1 MTIGGIV
8 LTEKNR
14 LHHAM
19 KEQDFID
26 NTKKTPSF
34 IDKESV
40 ANAIKDYQ
48 KQKSIHSLSIK
59 ESPKVINHDINRYQ
73 DENNADED
81 TIKKAYPEN
90 ISSKKRGY
98 IHYGHQYK
106 KKNDEK
112 AAQTS
117 DCKEQH
123 SDTNE
128 KQEEKE
134 NAESSNEAD
143 SVEDVKETTSNEAD
157 SANDVKEIAL
167 NENIFTGDETLEI
180 DGHIESGKQKQPL
193 KENVIHEKTKIK
205 QQNKAAS
212 KKRTHRISKK
222 KKKQLLE
229 KFKNKRT
236 GDGSIDK
243 ENEANTMIDL
253 AAKARDIKVMAP
265 QVIGQVKDKTVSIA
279 TKTVSTTY
287 QTAVDLKKSVSDAKV
302 FANKVNGLIKHK
314 QSYGVHQAKK
324 RDSKKIV
331 EKNKT
336 SHNRLK
342 NTSKNAKKKKKENTM
357 DKKNHGIMQDIRRKT
372 IQVITTPQSA
382 TENNMKAGVSDFV
395 KGQAEKYAQSKMREL
410 AAKAGKTAFLYTGK
424 FIVMLLKFAV
434 TVIVQAITF
443 ILSLAP
449 LFLLP
454 ILIIVVI
461 VGLFSYFFGSAEVD
475 STNPSYVAVKLNDK
489 YDAFED
495 KIFQWE
501 RNNKQGVSGYNV
513 LYEKD
518 CSDLD
523 NFNEVLNLYLVYS
536 IEAQAVQEDYLFI
549 DTDEEEERLDKAFA
563 LFNSTYTTN
572 EGKVLHVVK
581 QTYEEVADSLSDT
594 QKDYYMIALEA
605 SSIGAEEGYVI
616 DKRIVKENGAKKAL
630 ENSPQGTLPMSY
642 EELKE
647 IFTWMNADNVYP
659 IDDGGVRYVTSQ
671 YTLARTDIDENHT
684 THYGVDFTSGK
695 GIGANLV
702 AIAEASVY
710 KIVHAEEDGTGYG
723 NHLILR
729 FDDGTYALYAHMND
743 FITAYGTN
751 AEYDENGYM
760 IRPATDEEYLHEGD
774 QVKAGDILGH
784 MGNTGDSFGAHL
796 HLVLSTDAYGSGEG
810 SRYDFNDYV
819 ACVWVNDFD
828 YSYDY

>member
-1 MTIGGIV
+1 MTLAERNVSHNKIKGSVDSI
-8 LTEKNR
+8 
-14 LHHAM
+14 
-19 KEQDFID
+19 
-26 NTKKTPSF
+26 KKSYSF

-40 ANAIKDYQ
+40 TNSIKDYQ
-48 KQKSIHSLSIK
+48 KQKIIHSLSIK
-59 ESPKVINHDINRYQ
+59 ENSKVINKDVNGYQ

-81 TIKKAYPEN
+81 TIKKAYPEK

-112 AAQTS
+112 DAQTS
-117 DCKEQH
+117 DCKEQY
-123 SDTNE
+123 SGTNE
-128 KQEEKE
+128 KQEENVQSSTKITSVGDVE
-134 NAESSNEAD
+134 ETASNETGSTKDIEEMA
-143 SVEDVKETTSNEAD
+143 SN
-157 SANDVKEIAL
+157 K
-167 NENIFTGDETLEI
+167 NIFTNDETLKIYE
-180 DGHIESGKQKQPL
+180 HNELEKQKHLL
-193 KENVIHEKTKIK
+193 KENVIHKNHERTEIK
-205 QQNKAAS
+205 QQNKSADKAAC
-212 KKRTHRISKK
+212 KKRTYRISKK

-229 KFKNKRT
+229 KSKNKRT

-243 ENEANTMIDL
+243 DNEANTIIDL
-253 AAKARDIKVMAP
+253 AAKARDIKVMIP
-265 QVIGQVKDKTVSIA
+265 QTVEQVKDKTAFIA
-279 TKTVSTTY
+279 TGTVHMVHQTT
-287 QTAVDLKKSVSDAKV
+287 VDIKQSVSDAKV
-302 FANKVNGLIKHK
+302 FANKVNGLIKKEQSLSVHK
-314 QSYGVHQAKK
+314 ARK
-324 RDSKKIV
+324 RDSQKIV

-336 SHNRLK
+336 SHNQLK
-342 NTSKNAKKKKKENTM
+342 NTSKNAKKNKKENST
-357 DKKNHGIMQDIRRKT
+357 DKKNHGIVQDIRRKT
-372 IQVITTPQSA
+372 IQVITTPESA
-382 TENNMKAGVSDFV
+382 TENNMSTGVSDFA
-395 KGQAEKYAQSKMREL
+395 KGQAEKYAQSKMREW
-410 AAKAGKTAFLYTGK
+410 AAKAGKTTFLYTGK

-434 TVIVQAITF
+434 TVIIQAITF

-461 VGLFSYFFGSAEVD
+461 VGLFSYFFGGADVD
-475 STNPSYVAVKLNDK
+475 STNPSYVAVKLNAK

-495 KIFQWE
+495 TIFQWK

-513 LYEKD
+513 FYEQD

-563 LFNSTYTTN
+563 LFNHTYTTD
-572 EGKVLHVVK
+572 EGKTLHVIK
-581 QTYEEVADSLSDT
+581 QTYEEVVDTLSDT

-605 SSIGAEEGYVI
+605 SGIGAEEGYVI
-616 DKRIVKENGAKKAL
+616 DKRIVKENRAKKAL

-647 IFTWMNADNVYP
+647 IFTWMNEDNVYP

-702 AIAEASVY
+702 AIADATVY
-710 KIVHAEEDGTGYG
+710 KMVHVQDDGTGYG

-729 FDDGTYALYAHMND
+729 FEDGTYALYAHMND
-743 FITAYGTN
+743 FITMYGTN
-751 AEYDENGYM
+751 AEYDEDGYM
-760 IRPATDEEYLHEGD
+760 IRPATGEEYLHEGD

-796 HLVLSTDAYGSGEG
+796 HLVLSTDAYGNGEG

-819 ACVWVNDFD
+819 ACVWVKDFD

>member
-1 MTIGGIV
+1 MTLAERNI
-8 LTEKNR
+8 
-14 LHHAM
+14 LHHAR

-26 NTKKTPSF
+26 NTKASYSF

-48 KQKSIHSLSIK
+48 KQKMIHSLSIK
-59 ESPKVINHDINRYQ
+59 ENSKVINKDVNGYQ

-81 TIKKAYPEN
+81 TIKKVYPEN

-106 KKNDEK
+106 KKNNEK
-112 AAQTS
+112 DVQTS

-123 SDTNE
+123 SDTDE

-134 NAESSNEAD
+134 NAKSSNETD
-143 SVEDVKETTSNEAD
+143 SVENEESNETS
-157 SANDVKEIAL
+157 SAKDVKEIAS
-167 NENIFTGDETLEI
+167 NENIFTNDEILEI
-180 DGHIESGKQKQPL
+180 DGHIESGRQKQLL
-193 KENVIHEKTKIK
+193 KKNVIHERTEIK
-205 QQNKAAS
+205 QQNTLVDKTVS
-212 KKRTHRISKK
+212 KKRTHPISKK

-229 KFKNKRT
+229 KFKNKNKRT

-253 AAKARDIKVMAP
+253 ATKAKDLTVIIP
-265 QVIGQVKDKTVSIA
+265 QTVGQVKDKTVSIA
-279 TKTVSTTY
+279 TKTVSTAY
-287 QTAVDLKKSVSDAKV
+287 QTAVDVKKSVSDAKV
-302 FANKVNGLIKHK
+302 FAGKVNGLIKHK
-314 QSYGVHQAKK
+314 QSLGVHQAKK
-324 RDSKKIV
+324 RDSKRII

-336 SHNRLK
+336 SHNRLR
-342 NTSKNAKKKKKENTM
+342 NTSKNAKKNKKENAT
-357 DKKNHGIMQDIRRKT
+357 DKKNHGLMQDIRRKT
-372 IQVITTPQSA
+372 IQVITTPESA
-382 TENNMKAGVSDFV
+382 TENNMKTGVSDFA
-395 KGQAEKYAQSKMREL
+395 KEQAEKYAQSKMREW

-424 FIVMLLKFAV
+424 FIVLLLKFAV
-434 TVIVQAITF
+434 TMIIQAVTF
-443 ILSLAP
+443 ILFLAP

-461 VGLFSYFFGSAEVD
+461 VGLFSYFFGGAEVD
-475 STNPSYVAVKLNDK
+475 STNSSYVAVKLNDT

-495 KIFQWE
+495 TIFQWE

-513 LYEKD
+513 FYEQD
-518 CSDLD
+518 CSNVD

-536 IEAQAVQEDYLFI
+536 IEAQAEREDYLFI

-563 LFNSTYTTN
+563 LFNSTYTTD
-572 EGKVLHVVK
+572 EGKTLHVVK
-581 QTYEEVADSLSDT
+581 QTYEGVADTLSDT

-605 SSIGAEEGYVI
+605 SGIGAEEGYII
-616 DKRIVKENGAKKAL
+616 DKRIVKENRAKKAL

-642 EELKE
+642 DELKE
-647 IFTWMNADNVYP
+647 IFTWMNEDNVYP

-671 YTLARTDIDENHT
+671 YTLARTDIDEDHT

-702 AIAEASVY
+702 AIADAMVY
-710 KIVHAEEDGTGYG
+710 KMVHVQDDTTGYG

-729 FDDGTYALYAHMND
+729 FEDGTYALYAHMND
-743 FITAYGTN
+743 FITMYGTN
-751 AEYDENGYM
+751 AEYDEDGYM
-760 IRPATDEEYLHEGD
+760 IRPATDEAYLHEGD
-774 QVKAGDILGH
+774 YVQAGDLIGH

-796 HLVLSTDAYGSGEG
+796 HLVLSTDAYGTGEG

-819 ACVWVNDFD
+819 ACVWVKDFD

>member
-1 MTIGGIV
+1 MTLAERNVSHNKIKGSVDSI
-8 LTEKNR
+8 
-14 LHHAM
+14 
-19 KEQDFID
+19 
-26 NTKKTPSF
+26 KKSYSF

-40 ANAIKDYQ
+40 TNSIKDYQ
-48 KQKSIHSLSIK
+48 KQKIIHSLSIK
-59 ESPKVINHDINRYQ
+59 ENSKVINKDVNGYQ

-81 TIKKAYPEN
+81 TIKKAYPEK

-112 AAQTS
+112 DAQTS

-123 SDTNE
+123 LDTNE
-128 KQEEKE
+128 KQEE
-134 NAESSNEAD
+134 NAESSNETD
-143 SVEDVKETTSNEAD
+143 SVENGESNETG
-157 SANDVKEIAL
+157 SVKDIEEMAS
-167 NENIFTGDETLEI
+167 NE
-180 DGHIESGKQKQPL
+180 S
-193 KENVIHEKTKIK
+193 KENVIHKNHERTEIK
-205 QQNKAAS
+205 QQNKSADKAAS

-253 AAKARDIKVMAP
+253 AAKAKDLTVIIP
-265 QVIGQVKDKTVSIA
+265 QTVEQVKDKTVSIA
-279 TKTVSTTY
+279 TKTVSTAY
-287 QTAVDLKKSVSDAKV
+287 QTAVDVKKSVSDAKV

-314 QSYGVHQAKK
+314 QSLGVHQSKK
-324 RDSKKIV
+324 RDSKRIV

-342 NTSKNAKKKKKENTM
+342 NTSKNAKKKKKDTKSN
-357 DKKNHGIMQDIRRKT
+357 DKKNHGLMQDIRRKT
-372 IQVITTPQSA
+372 IQVITTPEST
-382 TENNMKAGVSDFV
+382 TENNMSTGVSDFV
-395 KGQAEKYAQSKMREL
+395 KGQAEKYAQSKMREW

-434 TVIVQAITF
+434 TVIIQAITF

-461 VGLFSYFFGSAEVD
+461 VGLFSYFFGGADVD

-495 KIFQWE
+495 TIFQWE

-513 LYEKD
+513 FYEQD

-536 IEAQAVQEDYLFI
+536 IEAQAVREDYLFI

-563 LFNSTYTTN
+563 LFNHTYTTD
-572 EGKVLHVVK
+572 EGKTLHVIK
-581 QTYEEVADSLSDT
+581 QTYEEVVDTLSDM

-605 SSIGAEEGYVI
+605 SGIGAEEGYVI
-616 DKRIVKENGAKKAL
+616 DKRIVKENRAKKAL

-647 IFTWMNADNVYP
+647 IFTWMNEDNVYP

-702 AIAEASVY
+702 AIADAMVY
-710 KIVHAEEDGTGYG
+710 KMVHVQDDGTGYG

-729 FDDGTYALYAHMND
+729 FEDGTYALYAHMND

-751 AEYDENGYM
+751 AEYDEDGYM

-774 QVKAGDILGH
+774 QVKVGDIIGH

-796 HLVLSTDAYGSGEG
+796 HLVLSTDAYGNGEG

-819 ACVWVNDFD
+819 ACVWVKDFD

>member
-26 NTKKTPSF
+26 NTKKPPSF

-59 ESPKVINHDINRYQ
+59 ESPKVINHDINWYQ
-73 DENNADED
+73 DESNVDED
-81 TIKKAYPEN
+81 TTKRAYPEN
-90 ISSKKRGY
+90 ISSQKRGY

-112 AAQTS
+112 DAQTS

-123 SDTNE
+123 SDTDE

-134 NAESSNEAD
+134 NAES
-143 SVEDVKETTSNEAD
+143 SNEAD

-253 AAKARDIKVMAP
+253 AAKARDLKVMAP
-265 QVIGQVKDKTVSIA
+265 QMIGQVKDKTVLIA

-314 QSYGVHQAKK
+314 QSYGVHQA
-324 RDSKKIV
+324 
-331 EKNKT
+331 
-336 SHNRLK
+336 
-342 NTSKNAKKKKKENTM
+342 
-357 DKKNHGIMQDIRRKT
+357 
-372 IQVITTPQSA
+372 
-382 TENNMKAGVSDFV
+382 
-395 KGQAEKYAQSKMREL
+395 
-410 AAKAGKTAFLYTGK
+410 
-424 FIVMLLKFAV
+424 
-434 TVIVQAITF
+434 
-443 ILSLAP
+443 
-449 LFLLP
+449 
-454 ILIIVVI
+454 
-461 VGLFSYFFGSAEVD
+461 
-475 STNPSYVAVKLNDK
+475 
-489 YDAFED
+489 
-495 KIFQWE
+495 
-501 RNNKQGVSGYNV
+501 
-513 LYEKD
+513 KD

-642 EELKE
+642 EELKA

-710 KIVHAEEDGTGYG
+710 KIVHVEEDGTGYG

-729 FDDGTYALYAHMND
+729 FNDGTYALYAHMND

-751 AEYDENGYM
+751 AEYDEDGYM
-760 IRPATDEEYLHEGD
+760 LRPATDEEYLHEGD
-774 QVKAGDILGH
+774 YVQAGDLIGH

-796 HLVLSTDAYGSGEG
+796 HLVLSTDAYGTGEG

-819 ACVWVNDFD
+819 SCVWVKDFD